1 MPFPGKYVDAGM
13 KLRHKC
19 RQEKYFGTPR
29 STTKQKS
36 EEFAMKYIEEIE
48 SRKAELSAII
58 KKALAQL
65 KNAPEGQLRIKIDG
79 NKPRFY
85 CRKSSRDSNGSYLS
99 CKGES
104 SELVRK
110 LAQKKYVEKVLRSAE
125 DELAA
130 LEHGEGYIIDHMPTI
145 KADEVY
151 DSIAPVVRALA
162 TPIIVTDE
170 QFIGQWQN
178 RKYEYFDYYEEE
190 KKFTTKRGEKVRSK
204 SERMIAD
211 ILFDEGI
218 PYKYECPLIVGGHTL
233 HPDFTILDIRS
244 RKEIYWEHFGMV
256 DNEKY
261 AINAFKRIYGYCA
274 AGTAGMGNLIITCE
288 ADKIMPFDAPDVL
301 SILVDRG
308 LIPPERLIS
317 RKAS

>member
-1 MPFPGKYVDAGM
+1 
-13 KLRHKC
+13 
-19 RQEKYFGTPR
+19 
-29 STTKQKS
+29 
-36 EEFAMKYIEEIE
+36 MKYIEEIE
-48 SRKAELSAII
+48 SRKAELSALI

-65 KNAPEGQLRIKIDG
+65 KNAPEGQLRIKMDG
-79 NKPRFY
+79 SKPRFY
-85 CRKSSRDSNGSYLS
+85 CRRSSSDNNGYYLS
-99 CKGES
+99 FKGES
-104 SELVRK
+104 GKLARK
-110 LAQKKYVEKVLRSAE
+110 LAQKKYVEKVVRTAE
-125 DELAA
+125 QELAA
-130 LEHGEGYIIDHMPTI
+130 LERGEGYMLGHMPAI

-151 DSIAPVVRALA
+151 DSIDPVVRALA
-162 TPIIVTDE
+162 TSIVVTDE
-170 QFIGQWQN
+170 QFTGQWQD
-178 RKYEYFDYYEEE
+178 RKFEYFDYYEDE
-190 KKFTTKRGEKVRSK
+190 KTYTTKRGEIVRSK

-261 AINAFKRIYGYCA
+261 AVNAFKRIYGYCA
-274 AGTAGMGNLIITCE
+274 AGAAGRGNLIITCE